1 MKKWMTV
8 AIAVLAVLALTIPAV
23 AEEAA
28 RPGITAHKAN
38 GIVIDGKLDD
48 WNLDSPAVVEDA
60 TQLIK
65 DAHMWKGAND
75 LSAKFYLSWDEEY
88 LYIAADVTEDTPLG
102 AIEMLP
108 IDGEDNIILFISTDP
123 AADPGRTEYGTNDF
137 MIYFIMNADEHLK
150 YGEPMDTAID
160 RSMLPKDVFKS
171 VRFKSLGM
179 DGGENVLPNHECAV
193 EKTVTGFKWEAKFA
207 WADLS
212 KENENGDKKCSLEKY
227 TPAAGDVLSCDFAIT
242 DIDYPCPGTEY
253 IPEMAWTGSQKI
265 NTNPSLW
272 GSVTLAD

>member
-23 AEEAA
+23 AEETA

-75 LSAKFYLSWDEEY
+75 LSAKFYLSWDEEN
-88 LYIAADVTEDTPLG
+88 LYIAADITEDTPLG
-102 AIEMLP
+102 SIASLA
-108 IDGEDNIILFISTDP
+108 IDGADNIILFISTDP
-123 AADPGRTEYGTNDF
+123 AADPQRAEYGTNDF
-137 MIYFIMNADEHLK
+137 MIYFAMNADETLK
-150 YGEPMDTAID
+150 YGEPMDTAVD
-160 RSMLPKDVFKS
+160 RSMLAKDVMKS
-171 VRFKSLGM
+171 VRFKSMGM
-179 DGGENVLPNHECAV
+179 TDRENVLPGYECAV
-193 EKTVTGFKWEAKFA
+193 EKTITGFKWEAKFA

-253 IPEMAWTGSQKI
+253 IPEMAWTGTLKI
-265 NTNPSLW
+265 KTNPSLW
-272 GSVTLAD
+272 GSVTLAE